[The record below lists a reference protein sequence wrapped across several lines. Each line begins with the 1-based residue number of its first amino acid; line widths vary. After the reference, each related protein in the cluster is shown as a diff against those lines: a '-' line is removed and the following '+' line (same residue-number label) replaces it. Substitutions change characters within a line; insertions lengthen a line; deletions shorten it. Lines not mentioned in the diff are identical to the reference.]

1 MMNLK
6 MIFREENLDRNDAI
20 VGYVLLYSNLTDMFW
35 LILLHL
41 LWFSKYFFPYI
52 TLTLDSAI
60 FVINIYNRL
69 KFEIDK
75 IP

>member
-1 MMNLK
+1 MCVTIQPIRDKLILIIAKRVFISIILPYSLNLRMMNLK

-41 LWFSKYFFPYI
+41 L
-52 TLTLDSAI
+52 
-60 FVINIYNRL
+60 
-69 KFEIDK
+69 
-75 IP
+75 

>member
-1 MMNLK
+1 MFGCFI
-6 MIFREENLDRNDAI
+6 IFKFNR
-20 VGYVLLYSNLTDMFW
+20 YVLVNTFAFAS
-35 LILLHL
+35 ILQI
-41 LWFSKYFFPYI
+41 FSPYI
-52 TLTLDSAI
+52 TLKLDSAI